1 MENSGSRWN
10 TQCYTRSL
18 TAQRE
23 TGALQWRRVWGS
35 FVDFSVVFFNFSVFH
50 FFKVSMFEIWGSKV
64 RGLNFFNFFK
74 KAQLSHFFFCA
85 GFGFPSRVFFI
96 YFKAKTRSTFS
107 KMKKLSENEKVE
119 KVEPFLKFSRF
130 STFSTFSTF
139 QAGRS
144 TFSTFSSW
152 ALFKMGAQL
161 FQLFQLF
168 HF

>member
-35 FVDFSVVFFNFSVFH
+35 FVDVSVVFFNFSVFH

-74 KAQLSHFFFCA
+74 KAQLSHFFSA
-85 GFGFPSRVFFI
+85 RDLGSLPEFFLFI
-96 YFKAKTRSTFS
+96 
-107 KMKKLSENEKVE
+107 
-119 KVEPFLKFSRF
+119 LKQKR
-130 STFSTFSTF
+130 
-139 QAGRS
+139 
-144 TFSTFSSW
+144 
-152 ALFKMGAQL
+152 AQL
-161 FQLFQLF
+161 FQK
-168 HF
+168 